1 MSWKTLSKLWPGHF
15 RIIRYLIL
23 ISVLFASFSVLSCAA
38 KTDHFILSEE
48 SAKPAN
54 PYENP
59 YDARSHPDRLEIF
72 KGEKKVCEII
82 LKKGLLIQR
91 WGFID
96 KGNYIVIRSAGRE
109 GNKIIFQLF
118 KTDTCECVDKVMI
131 SGTKTDK
138 VPLWVK
144 SLME

>member
-1 MSWKTLSKLWPGHF
+1 MGWKTLSKLWSEHF

-23 ISVLFASFSVLSCAA
+23 ISILCASFSVLGCAERSG
-38 KTDHFILSEE
+38 HFNLSKK
-48 SAKPAN
+48 SAKPAD

-72 KGEKKVCEII
+72 KGEKKICEIV
-82 LKKGLLIQR
+82 LQKDFLIQR

-96 KGNYIVIRSAGRE
+96 KGNYIVIRSAE
-109 GNKIIFQLF
+109 KGNKIIFQLF
-118 KTDTCECVDKVMI
+118 KTDTCQCVDEVI
-131 SGTKTDK
+131 FSGMKTDK
-138 VPLWVK
+138 VPLWAN